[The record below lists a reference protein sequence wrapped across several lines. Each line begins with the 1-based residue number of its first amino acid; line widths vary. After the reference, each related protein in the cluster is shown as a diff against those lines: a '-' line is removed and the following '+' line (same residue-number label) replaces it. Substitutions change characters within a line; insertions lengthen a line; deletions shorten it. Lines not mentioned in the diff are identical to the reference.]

1 MILAGCPLG
10 AAQDSAPCIW
20 HDPSQHQARFVDV
33 GDDVS
38 LEVLV
43 WGGSGRSVVLL
54 TGSGNT
60 AHVFDEFAEKL
71 SGDYRVYAITRRGF
85 GASSYPDAGFADQ
98 RLADDVLKVLDSLN
112 IETPVLVGHSM
123 AGSEL
128 TTLGSE
134 HPDRLAGLVYL
145 DAAGDPK
152 NPASSDPAYVAIR
165 NKLPEAMRK
174 RPEPSLTDRKS
185 FAAYRDWY
193 IRNLGIAFPES
204 ELRNMFEC
212 KPDGSVGK
220 YKTPD
225 EVFSAIGAG
234 AKTRDYSRIRVP
246 ILALFPPESGY
257 WAKYQKQYLAK
268 TAADRKTIKELTAA
282 NKAYLKR
289 DKQNLRRAGA
299 TVHIVELAGA
309 NHYLFLSNEADVL
322 RELRSFMKGLH

>member
-1 MILAGCPLG
+1 MASAVRIVVRSLLAMILAGCPLG
-10 AAQDSAPCIW
+10 AAQDSAPCSW

-85 GASSYPDAGFADQ
+85 GASSHPDAGFTDQ

-112 IETPVLVGHSM
+112 IEKPVLFGHSM

-145 DAAGDPK
+145 GVQRHDRLPG
-152 NPASSDPAYVAIR
+152 YLIR
-165 NKLPEAMRK
+165 
-174 RPEPSLTDRKS
+174 
-185 FAAYRDWY
+185 
-193 IRNLGIAFPES
+193 LG
-204 ELRNMFEC
+204 
-212 KPDGSVGK
+212 
-220 YKTPD
+220 
-225 EVFSAIGAG
+225 
-234 AKTRDYSRIRVP
+234 
-246 ILALFPPESGY
+246 LALLYGY
-257 WAKYQKQYLAK
+257 L
-268 TAADRKTIKELTAA
+268 LPVP
-282 NKAYLKR
+282 
-289 DKQNLRRAGA
+289 G
-299 TVHIVELAGA
+299 
-309 NHYLFLSNEADVL
+309 
-322 RELRSFMKGLH
+322 